1 MVGPNRQYQPPMMT
15 LKQFLA
21 DQDDHIDE
29 MTVVSKYNEYKTD
42 FRKTQIQEFFNR
54 HKDEEW

>member
-1 MVGPNRQYQPPMMT
+1 MLT
-15 LKQFLA
+15 LKQFLQ

-29 MTVVSKYNEYKTD
+29 QTLFAKYQDYKVD